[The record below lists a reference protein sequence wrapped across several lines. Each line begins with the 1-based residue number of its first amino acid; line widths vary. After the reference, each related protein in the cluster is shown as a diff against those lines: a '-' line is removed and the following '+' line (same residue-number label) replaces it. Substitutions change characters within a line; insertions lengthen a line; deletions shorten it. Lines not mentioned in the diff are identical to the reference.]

1 MHGFRWN
8 DPRLVLSLVLG
19 VMARDA
25 RAENLWDAWTIALG
39 TNAQLQASRQTSAAA
54 SQELASSRSARL
66 PQIQTLN
73 AQAFLSNPVSVPS
86 SSGQPRAA
94 SGGQDLFTI
103 SAVAAI
109 VPIYTGGRIRN
120 TVASNRAQLNASRAD
135 EATTALDLKLEVA
148 RAYVDVLRANR
159 GVAVAESNVVS
170 LTAQARDVAN
180 LVTQGRGIRNDLL
193 AAQVARANAQQR
205 NIQARNRLSVAWA
218 TYNRYLCRSMDTVV
232 PLDELAQEAPPPRS
246 GDAADTAML
255 MQDAEPILVDEAQIE
270 TMVLYAM
277 KNRPE
282 LASLAEQSRS
292 IHAQAAA
299 ERASTRPQVS
309 FLAANL
315 YQNARFLPTEAD
327 SGAAAFVLN
336 WTLFDG
342 GKSRH
347 HAMALEER
355 AASSISRQ
363 CDLAAGIKLQ
373 VRSAWLTCQENQ
385 RRIPLTRAAIVQAEE
400 NLRVARS
407 RYLQQRGTNTEVL
420 DAETAR
426 IQSYDNYY
434 SALYDAIQADF
445 ELRRAVGDI

>member
-25 RAENLWDAWTIALG
+25 RAENLRDAWTIALG

-109 VPIYTGGRIRN
+109 IPIYTGGRIRN

-205 NIQARNRLSVAWA
+205 NIQARNRLSIAWA

-232 PLDELAQEAPPPRS
+232 PLEELAHEA
-246 GDAADTAML
+246 
-255 MQDAEPILVDEAQIE
+255 
-270 TMVLYAM
+270 
-277 KNRPE
+277 
-282 LASLAEQSRS
+282 
-292 IHAQAAA
+292 
-299 ERASTRPQVS
+299 
-309 FLAANL
+309 
-315 YQNARFLPTEAD
+315 
-327 SGAAAFVLN
+327 
-336 WTLFDG
+336 
-342 GKSRH
+342 
-347 HAMALEER
+347 
-355 AASSISRQ
+355 
-363 CDLAAGIKLQ
+363 
-373 VRSAWLTCQENQ
+373 
-385 RRIPLTRAAIVQAEE
+385 
-400 NLRVARS
+400 
-407 RYLQQRGTNTEVL
+407 
-420 DAETAR
+420 
-426 IQSYDNYY
+426 
-434 SALYDAIQADF
+434 
-445 ELRRAVGDI
+445 

>member
-25 RAENLWDAWTIALG
+25 QAENLRDAWTIALG

-205 NIQARNRLSVAWA
+205 NIQARNRLSIAWA

-232 PLDELAQEAPPPRS
+232 PLEELAQEAPPPRS

-255 MQDAEPILVDEAQIE
+255 MQDAEPIVVDEAQIQ

-282 LASLAEQSRS
+282 LASLAEQARS
-292 IHAQAAA
+292 IRAQAAA

-363 CDLAAGIKLQ
+363 YDLAAGIKLQ

>member
-25 RAENLWDAWTIALG
+25 RAENLRDAWTIALG

-193 AAQVARANAQQR
+193 AAQVAAPMPSSATSR
-205 NIQARNRLSVAWA
+205 RNRLSIAWA

-232 PLDELAQEAPPPRS
+232 PLEELAHEAPPPRS
-246 GDAADTAML
+246 GDTADTAML
-255 MQDAEPILVDEAQIE
+255 RQDAEPIVVDEEQIQ

-309 FLAANL
+309 FLVANL

-355 AASSISRQ
+355 AASSISQ
-363 CDLAAGIKLQ
+363 QYDLAAGIKLQ

-420 DAETAR
+420 DAETVR

-434 SALYDAIQADF
+434 IALYDAIQTDF

>member
-25 RAENLWDAWTIALG
+25 RAENLRDAWTIALG

-205 NIQARNRLSVAWA
+205 NIQARNRLSIAWA

-232 PLDELAQEAPPPRS
+232 PLEELAHERRQPPPRS

-255 MQDAEPILVDEAQIE
+255 MQDAEPIVVDEAQIQ

-282 LASLAEQSRS
+282 LASLAEQVALDPRPGRRRTGQHPAPGQLPGRQPLPERAIPAHRGRQRRGRLRPELDPLRRRQVAPPRDGPGSSALPPVSAGSTTSPRASSSRS
-292 IHAQAAA
+292 
-299 ERASTRPQVS
+299 
-309 FLAANL
+309 
-315 YQNARFLPTEAD
+315 ARH
-327 SGAAAFVLN
+327 G
-336 WTLFDG
+336 
-342 GKSRH
+342 
-347 HAMALEER
+347 
-355 AASSISRQ
+355 
-363 CDLAAGIKLQ
+363 
-373 VRSAWLTCQENQ
+373 
-385 RRIPLTRAAIVQAEE
+385 
-400 NLRVARS
+400 
-407 RYLQQRGTNTEVL
+407 
-420 DAETAR
+420 
-426 IQSYDNYY
+426 
-434 SALYDAIQADF
+434 
-445 ELRRAVGDI
+445 

>member
-1 MHGFRWN
+1 MHGSRWN
-8 DPRLVLSLVLG
+8 DPRLVLALVLV

-25 RAENLWDAWTIALG
+25 RAENLGDAWTIALG

-205 NIQARNRLSVAWA
+205 NIQARNRLSIAWA

-232 PLDELAQEAPPPRS
+232 PLEELAHEASPPRS
-246 GDAADTAML
+246 GDAAGTGML
-255 MQDAEPILVDEAQIE
+255 MQDAGPIVVDEAQIE

-282 LASLAEQSRS
+282 LASLAEQARS
-292 IHAQAAA
+292 IRAQAAA

-363 CDLAAGIKLQ
+363 YDLAAGIKLQ